1 MDEPAGGN
9 GQAGV
14 LGRIALL
21 RPLRRREFAL
31 LWTAMSVSMLGD
43 GLYFVSIAWLAYED
57 WGGAG
62 ALAAFGVTLTAAQVI
77 WLLPAGALSDRVERR
92 RVMIGADLVRL
103 VGIGGIG
110 VLTLTDRAELW
121 HLLVLI
127 GLYGTGEAFFFPSFQ
142 ALVPQV
148 VPDDE
153 LMQANAIDSFV
164 RPLALQLAG
173 PAIGGIVVGALGVG
187 PAILF
192 DAATFVFSAIVLLGL
207 PRYALPPRVEAPG
220 GASLFRDLWDGL
232 QWVRHQ
238 RWILAC
244 LIWASAFLLV
254 FLGPFQVLVPGLV
267 KDDLLEGATQLG
279 LVLAAGG
286 AGSVVASVV
295 VAQRGMPAR
304 HALTI
309 MYVEWLLALSTAALM
324 GVVQAVWQAMLV
336 SFFVGGLFA
345 AGNLI
350 WSTLRQQLVPGEL
363 QGRVA
368 SIDWFASASLVPL
381 SFALAAPAG
390 AAIGVRATLSAG
402 ALMGAALTVA
412 MLVLPGVRTARV
424 TPTAATGAQPASA
437 PTT

>member
-1 MDEPAGGN
+1 MDEPAGGSLAP
-9 GQAGV
+9 GL

-21 RPLRRREFAL
+21 RPLRRRQFAL

-43 GLYFVSIAWLAYED
+43 GLYFVSIAWLAYDE

-62 ALAAFGVTLTAAQVI
+62 ALAAFGVTLTAAQVL

-103 VGIGGIG
+103 VAIGGIG
-110 VLTLTDRAELW
+110 LLTLSDTAELW
-121 HLLVLI
+121 HLIVLI
-127 GLYGTGEAFFFPSFQ
+127 AIYGTGEAFFFPAFQ

-148 VPDDE
+148 VPEGE

-164 RPLALQLAG
+164 RPLALQLCG
-173 PAIGGIVVGALGVG
+173 PAIGGVIIGAFGVG
-187 PAILF
+187 PALLF
-192 DAATFVFSAIVLLGL
+192 DATTFVFSAAVLMGL
-207 PRYALPPRVEAPG
+207 AHYAVPPRMAASG
-220 GASLFRDLWDGL
+220 GGSSLVRDLWEGL
-232 QWVRHQ
+232 RWVRHQ
-238 RWILAC
+238 RWILGC
-244 LIWASAFLLV
+244 LLWASAFLLV

-286 AGSVVASVV
+286 AGSIVASVV

-304 HALTI
+304 NALTI

-324 GVVQAVWQAMLV
+324 GLVQAIWQAMLV

-390 AAIGVRATLSAG
+390 AVLGVRATLSVG
-402 ALMGAALTVA
+402 ALLGAALTVA
-412 MLVLPGVRTARV
+412 MLVIPGVRTARIV
-424 TPTAATGAQPASA
+424 EPSATPVAATPA
-437 PTT
+437 